1 MIFLAVNAAVFHE
14 STGGTY
20 LQFVEFPVVL
30 SCGRWKRDCW
40 LVVWRQRIGETATGE
55 TTIAEKS
62 RQKTKA
68 ANEKETLWLHE
79 LRLHAVTFAVLFV
92 NPVTKR
98 FAIVVKEVFFI
109 NYYECRVRSDG
120 RRAVC

>member
-1 MIFLAVNAAVFHE
+1 VVD
-14 STGGTY
+14 GGGGW
-20 LQFVEFPVVL
+20 Q
-30 SCGRWKRDCW
+30 
-40 LVVWRQRIGETATGE
+40 WRQRIGETATGE
-55 TTIAEKS
+55 TTIARKEAKEKLA
-62 RQKTKA
+62 K
-68 ANEKETLWLHE
+68 EKETLWLHE

-109 NYYECRVRSDG
+109 NNYECRVRSDG